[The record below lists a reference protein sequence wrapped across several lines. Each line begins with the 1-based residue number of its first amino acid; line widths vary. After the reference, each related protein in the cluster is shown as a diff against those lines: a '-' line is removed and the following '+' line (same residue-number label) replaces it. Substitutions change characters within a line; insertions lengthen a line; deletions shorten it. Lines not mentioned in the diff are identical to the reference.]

1 MNKLKSPS
9 PGHRISVVY
18 RHATRIPPTLGVA
31 LGCLLTAALLL
42 IAQSPSSLRAQVT
55 TGTGDIVTGQSSDS
69 SASLHEAAGSSDSSV
84 PTSDASVSSL
94 HQSSLGDSDAGQA
107 ESSESSLDPSASS
120 LGPSAEFTPSEA
132 EELGASS
139 ARDDTS
145 NGARDD
151 ALTVS
156 SDSSLSSASSSEISS
171 EGSSSTSAEPP
182 LDSARGE
189 AGSESSVSS
198 STPPVTLDIP
208 EASLLANTNTHVFVR
223 IGRSKGITTRD
234 ELAARLILDFASL
247 TGPEVLPEWD
257 VSDATGSEGGYVLRL
272 AMPRSFTPG
281 LFRLRVGMDTTPG
294 ETRAIQRMFRAINGG
309 EAGEAPLLEQT
320 FAMGHAAANTNRG
333 TYLAGEA
340 LEAQMAVSDGVLP
353 LCGSAL
359 GAELTDPAGGRQA
372 FSIALGNLQ
381 YQKSCATRKF
391 TVLPD
396 YALTSP
402 L

>member
-1 MNKLKSPS
+1 M
-9 PGHRISVVY
+9 
-18 RHATRIPPTLGVA
+18 
-31 LGCLLTAALLL
+31 
-42 IAQSPSSLRAQVT
+42 
-55 TGTGDIVTGQSSDS
+55 
-69 SASLHEAAGSSDSSV
+69 
-84 PTSDASVSSL
+84 
-94 HQSSLGDSDAGQA
+94 
-107 ESSESSLDPSASS
+107 
-120 LGPSAEFTPSEA
+120 
-132 EELGASS
+132 
-139 ARDDTS
+139 
-145 NGARDD
+145 
-151 ALTVS
+151 
-156 SDSSLSSASSSEISS
+156 
-171 EGSSSTSAEPP
+171 
-182 LDSARGE
+182 
-189 AGSESSVSS
+189 SS

-402 L
+402 LSSPGSYALTVTPAENTGSPQAGQTLTAAVRVADGGRMLDIRRQSVTRTFPGNTEDMTVVVTPSATFIGSITERVPAGFDVVTVEPLANRTVEGDGSQTL